1 MFEKLRQTIVYFR
14 IIVDGAESLQ
24 KAAADTILDTSD
36 IRKKRVVLVANN
48 FMIVESFS
56 AGFVK
61 IFV

>member
-36 IRKKRVVLVANN
+36 IRKKKSGTCHEQ
-48 FMIVESFS
+48 FYDC
-56 AGFVK
+56 
-61 IFV
+61 